1 MKNFSLNNL
10 TWNFIKLEEN
20 TSPSVRSYVQSL
32 SELLNSMRPNTTT
45 DARRLEIAKNH
56 IKEVKKHINKLEER
70 VEVLEEQVKLLEETK
85 DKDIVKDE

>member
-20 TSPSVRSYVQSL
+20 VSPSVRSYVQSL

-45 DARRLEIAKNH
+45 DSRRLEIAKNH
-56 IKEVKKHINKLEER
+56 LKEVKKHINKLEER

-85 DKDIVKDE
+85 DKDIVKEE